1 MNTVVLTSSILG
13 PLLLL
18 LGIGL
23 FINSAYY
30 KNTIEHI
37 TDKTHTLILAG
48 ILGIIAGS
56 YMVANH
62 NIAEGTPAV
71 IISILGWIV
80 LLKSSLILA
89 LPQSFTQAI
98 KKIKYDI
105 VSIKSVGIIYIVLGL
120 YLMNY
125 SYFGV
130 GFGM

>member
-18 LGIGL
+18 LWIGL

-37 TDKTHTLILAG
+37 TDKSHTLILAW

-105 VSIKSVGIIYIVLGL
+105 VCIKTVWIIYIVLGL